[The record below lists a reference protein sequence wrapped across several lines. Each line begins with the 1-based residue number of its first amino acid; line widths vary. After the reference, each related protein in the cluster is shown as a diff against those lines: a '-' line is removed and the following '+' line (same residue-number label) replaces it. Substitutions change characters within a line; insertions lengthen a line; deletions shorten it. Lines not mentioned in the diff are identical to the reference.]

1 MHEAGAVGRALD
13 TALRA
18 GPPGA
23 EAPRSATIVVT
34 DPAHIA
40 AEAAELHL
48 QVHLA
53 EHGLGHI
60 PITTSVRPVTCAACG
75 ALCTPVPSDPFC
87 ADCGWPLP
95 PVGGPGVE
103 IGLAW

>member
-13 TALRA
+13 AALRA

-23 EAPRSATIVVT
+23 ATPRAATLVVT

-40 AEAAELHL
+40 APAAELHL

-53 EHGLGHI
+53 EHGLGDI
-60 PITTSVRPVTCAACG
+60 PIATSVRPVACAACG
-75 ALCTPVPSDPFC
+75 AACTPEPSDPFC
-87 ADCGWPLP
+87 GACGWPLP
-95 PVGGPGVE
+95 KVDGPGVE
-103 IGLAW
+103 IGLEW

>member
-13 TALRA
+13 AALRA

-23 EAPRSATIVVT
+23 DAPRAATLVVT

-40 AEAAELHL
+40 APAAELHL

-53 EHGLGHI
+53 EHGLGAI
-60 PITTSVRPVTCAACG
+60 PITTTVRPVACQACG
-75 ALCTPVPSDPFC
+75 VESVPQPSDPYC
-87 ADCGWPLP
+87 SACGWPLP
-95 PVGGPGVE
+95 ATGGPGVE
-103 IGLAW
+103 IGLEW

>member
-1 MHEAGAVGRALD
+1 MHEAGAVGRALEA
-13 TALRA
+13 ALRA

-23 EAPRSATIVVT
+23 AAPRAATLVVT

-40 AEAAELHL
+40 GPAAELHL

-53 EHGLGHI
+53 EHGFGDI

-75 ALCTPVPSDPFC
+75 AESVPEPSDPFC
-87 ADCGWPLP
+87 GACGWPLP
-95 PVGGPGVE
+95 AVGVPGVE

>member
-23 EAPRSATIVVT
+23 EAPRSATLVVT

-40 AEAAELHL
+40 ASAAELHL

-53 EHGLGHI
+53 EHGLGDI
-60 PITTSVRPVTCAACG
+60 PIATSVRPVTCGACG
-75 ALCTPVPSDPFC
+75 VASVPEPAHPFC
-87 ADCGWPLP
+87 AACGWPLP
-95 PVGGPGVE
+95 APGGPGVE
-103 IGLAW
+103 IGLEW

>member
-18 GPPGA
+18 GPPRPGVA
-23 EAPRSATIVVT
+23 KAASLVVT

-40 AEAAELHL
+40 AQAAELHL

-53 EHGLGHI
+53 EQGLGEI
-60 PITTSVRPVTCAACG
+60 PITTTVRPVTCEACG
-75 ALCTPVPSDPFC
+75 VTSVPEPSDPFC
-87 ADCGWPLP
+87 GACGWPLP
-95 PVGGPGVE
+95 AVGGPGVE
-103 IGLAW
+103 IGLEW

>member
-1 MHEAGAVGRALD
+1 MHEAGAVGRALE

-23 EAPRSATIVVT
+23 EAPRAATLVVT

-40 AEAAELHL
+40 ASAAELHL

-53 EHGLGHI
+53 EHGLGDI
-60 PITTSVRPVTCAACG
+60 PITTSVRPVTCEACG
-75 ALCTPVPSDPFC
+75 ALCEPVPSDPFC
-87 ADCGWPLP
+87 ATCGWPLP
-95 PVGGPGVE
+95 STGGPGVE